1 MHAKARSLSMWG
13 PPTAIMYPWLTC
25 RPGRRLCPPEWAPG
39 NLCGGLCVSEL
50 PFLCFLCPNSSPRCL
65 LSPPNDWKG
74 ASSLFV
80 SECERWYQAKFIST
94 QISCSCLRI
103 IRSRLERKR
112 GLFFY
117 HHSFNWLKK
126 KVCSTYSGSEEYLH
140 PAFFKAVPQMWK
152 QTAPMLDTRVELV
165 DLTSL
170 TNEVQNITWH
180 LSSRTFTLRESVPL
194 GVAA

>member
-112 GLFFY
+112 GLFFIFI
-117 HHSFNWLKK
+117 HLIGWKK
-126 KVCSTYSGSEEYLH
+126 RFALH
-140 PAFFKAVPQMWK
+140 IQAARSIYIQPFLRLSHKCENK
-152 QTAPMLDTRVELV
+152 QH
-165 DLTSL
+165 
-170 TNEVQNITWH
+170 QC
-180 LSSRTFTLRESVPL
+180 
-194 GVAA
+194 